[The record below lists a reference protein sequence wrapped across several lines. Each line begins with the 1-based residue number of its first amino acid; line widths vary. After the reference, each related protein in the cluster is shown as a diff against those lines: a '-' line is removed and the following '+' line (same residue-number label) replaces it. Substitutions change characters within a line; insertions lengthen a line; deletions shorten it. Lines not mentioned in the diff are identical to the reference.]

1 MSTIATTSSALRLR
15 RLAVLAALATVALL
29 PAGAV
34 GEAVDPAAGAP
45 DGELD
50 SQEEPDGPGLDE
62 ERLLDLVA
70 DAQRRLQLSG
80 YDPGPIDGRMG
91 LRTQRAIRAYQ
102 AAARRSGTLEAL
114 KGPGRDGAAPR
125 PELVGVEGAAPSP
138 TR

>member
-1 MSTIATTSSALRLR
+1 MSTIATSSSAIGLRL
-15 RLAVLAALATVALL
+15 LAVLAAF
-29 PAGAV
+29 
-34 GEAVDPAAGAP
+34 AAGAAGDARAEPADEAVGSAAVAP
-45 DGELD
+45 DG
-50 SQEEPDGPGLDE
+50 QAGADGPEVDGQ
-62 ERLLDLVA
+62 RLVDLVA

-114 KGPGRDGAAPR
+114 KGPGREDAASRPDLVGLERAAP
-125 PELVGVEGAAPSP
+125 AA